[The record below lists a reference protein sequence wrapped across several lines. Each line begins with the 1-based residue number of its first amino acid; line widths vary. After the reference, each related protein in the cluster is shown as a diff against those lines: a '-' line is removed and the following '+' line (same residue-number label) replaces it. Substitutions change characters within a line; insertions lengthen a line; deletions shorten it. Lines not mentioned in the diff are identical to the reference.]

1 MDTLH
6 CRKMGR
12 EGQTEGEIDYFC
24 PVQTGVSLS
33 RHTLYS
39 AEREVKVKESIWVMI
54 NL

>member
-6 CRKMGR
+6 CRRMGR
-12 EGQTEGEIDYFC
+12 VGQTEREIDYFC
-24 PVQTGVSLS
+24 PVQTGVSVS